1 MQSNKFSSLIFKAP
15 ANKGKVEA
23 NGGSTFGTA
32 TTVGSKAYD
41 DGNMPLERLAG
52 NEQPTNDKYTLEK
65 VTYPYGDNPITKDL
79 KRNDDADALHVKKV
93 ATQKEDVTTSS
104 KRITVHSEI
113 SFPHYMLSE
122 KMFMKEEL
130 ISESSL
136 AEESHEFLLSEEK
149 TNKLVEEEEKY
160 TQGVITES
168 NQIEENIED
177 KNVQQYRSKSCRS
190 WRITITPIVATII
203 GGDIRGKKIPDNN
216 TTYRRKNNMLDSR
229 MKKKYH
235 YVKKLIYKK
244 MITLLK
250 KRSNALEIDKKT
262 LLQSTRKRR
271 EQLELSKYSQQ
282 ILFEKVSVVKTIWE
296 LLIPWQL
303 MLDQIWRL
311 HKTELLNIT
320 LKATLELGARCPGR
334 YKGVILA
341 ASQHFNS
348 QKVIEAPVNQPM
360 MEVNEVP
367 NPQVI
372 VQQETLTTSI
382 NHIKELHN
390 IVLS

>member
-1 MQSNKFSSLIFKAP
+1 EAEELLIEVAEIVRMLKMQRELFNIKFSSLPFKAPATSGFDADTKDSVFGQTNTYDSDPEMQSNKFSRIIFKAP
-15 ANKGKVEA
+15 ANEGKVEA

-235 YVKKLIYKK
+235 YVKKLIYKN

-271 EQLELSKYSQQ
+271 EPFELAKYNQQ
-282 ILFEKVSVVKTIWE
+282 ILFGKVDVVTTIWE

-303 MLDQIWRL
+303 MLEQEHDALTATKSLFLRL
-311 HKTELLNIT
+311 HKSIT
-320 LKATLELGARCPGR
+320 HKC
-334 YKGVILA
+334 
-341 ASQHFNS
+341 
-348 QKVIEAPVNQPM
+348 
-360 MEVNEVP
+360 
-367 NPQVI
+367 
-372 VQQETLTTSI
+372 
-382 NHIKELHN
+382 
-390 IVLS
+390 

>member
-160 TQGVITES
+160 TQGVISES

-177 KNVQQYRSKSCRS
+177 KNVQPYRSKSCRS

-282 ILFEKVSVVKTIWE
+282 ILFEK
-296 LLIPWQL
+296 
-303 MLDQIWRL
+303 IWRL